1 LPNAGASS
9 DAAPKQ
15 GALPDTQALV
25 LNDDSGIVAID
36 RQGTLIGLERL
47 PARMQHKV
55 KVALQTGRLERP
67 APLAQLTGR
76 PNGLPFRLLGPLGQ
90 VVRSDRPTFRWRAL
104 QGAQS
109 YKVVVTDADLNEVAI
124 SPPLN
129 TTEWRIS
136 QPLKHGDIYSWQVTA
151 LKDAVPI
158 TSPVLPAPQAKFKVI
173 DRSTSEILQQAKRA
187 YPGSHLTLGVLYA
200 DAGLLDEAERE
211 LRLLVRHNPR
221 ADIARTLLRSVQAMR
236 AAQTFSSGRI

>member
-1 LPNAGASS
+1 
-9 DAAPKQ
+9 
-15 GALPDTQALV
+15 
-25 LNDDSGIVAID
+25 
-36 RQGTLIGLERL
+36 
-47 PARMQHKV
+47 
-55 KVALQTGRLERP
+55 
-67 APLAQLTGR
+67 LAQLTGR
-76 PNGLPFRLLGPLGQ
+76 PSALLSESGNGLPFRLLGPLGQ